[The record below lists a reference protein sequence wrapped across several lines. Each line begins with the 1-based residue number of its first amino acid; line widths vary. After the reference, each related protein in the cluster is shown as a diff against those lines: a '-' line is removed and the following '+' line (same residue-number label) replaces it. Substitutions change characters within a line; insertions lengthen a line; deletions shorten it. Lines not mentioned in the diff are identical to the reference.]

1 MLLDFGVTPYL
12 VFDGASLPSK
22 SETNASRKVI
32 REKSKAAG
40 HALYASGKTSA
51 AYSEFQKGVEITTT
65 MVACVVRELRKANVQ
80 YIIAPY
86 EADAQLVYLERQG
99 IIDAILSEDSDLLV
113 FGAKHLITKLD
124 QYGGCTEID
133 RDDFASCRDI
143 SLVGWTDTMF
153 RRMAILSGCDYLRN
167 IPKLGL
173 QNSYRYVRTYRDL
186 DKMFQMIQLGGKFVV
201 PMDYPQQFRNAEL
214 TFLHQRVFC
223 PIKQMLVFLDELPPG
238 LKAENL
244 PFLGENMTPQIAI
257 GVACGELDSKSKLP
271 VKFLATPPIKRTL
284 LSQVQRSASTS
295 MLKPSKSIESFFK
308 PNREPLQELDPNS
321 LTPSPSQ
328 TRLLTTYANASWEVR
343 TVSSAPQLRRAMTSL
358 SSPATP
364 IAIDNL
370 NTSTFLA
377 KAAMK
382 STYKPPKRQRLCS
395 ELDEVSPSKEVTQSP
410 FFTTPTSIGQGKG
423 KAKKARKSDFEV
435 WSDDSL
441 CEESLLALP
450 DVHQKASPAKSSV
463 PQPETP
469 AEVNDGVDFVPQS
482 SPVKQD
488 AEDRDASDSQPAP
501 EVSQPH
507 VSQLNLVSG
516 AGREPENDSFEDFL
530 EVHSQSRS
538 NSILQT
544 FVYQSITARD
554 AALAKL
560 SPKSDQ
566 PLVVPDAPQ
575 SPSLQRRDSECSTR
589 QKSPD
594 VSRTFVSQ
602 SASLRA
608 TALQSLSPR
617 AQVVRNTELVQET
630 AIWSQGTHSI
640 SQDVDTLVRI
650 GQQALETPSRINTET
665 TVRKEVVPLRGS
677 EDDRVLDTEDE
688 ESIIGES
695 PPRKRLNLQAY
706 VYTN

>member
-22 SETNASRKVI
+22 AETNASRKII
-32 REKSKAAG
+32 REKSKVSG
-40 HALYASGKTSA
+40 HALYAAGNTSA
-51 AYSEFQKGVEITTT
+51 AYNEFQKGVEITTT
-65 MVACVVRELRKANVQ
+65 MVACVVRGLRRANVQ

-143 SLVGWTDTMF
+143 SLVGWTDAMF

-173 QNSYRYVRTYRDL
+173 QNAYRYVRTYKDL

-201 PMDYPQQFRNAEL
+201 PIDYPQQFRNAEL

-223 PIKQMLVFLDELPPG
+223 PIKQMLVFLDDLPPG

-244 PFLGENMTPQIAI
+244 PFLGEDMDPQIAI
-257 GVACGELDSKSKLP
+257 GVACGQLDSKSKLP
-271 VKFLATPPIKRTL
+271 SKSLAAPPMKRTTM
-284 LSQVQRSASTS
+284 SQAQRSSSTS

-328 TRLLTTYANASWEVR
+328 RRLLTTYANASWDMR

-358 SSPATP
+358 SSPASPLAT
-364 IAIDNL
+364 DNL
-370 NTSTFLA
+370 NASAFLA

-395 ELDEVSPSKEVTQSP
+395 ELDEVSPSKEVKQSP
-410 FFTTPTSIGQGKG
+410 YFTTPTSVGQRTG

-450 DVHQKASPAKSSV
+450 DVHQKASPPKSSV
-463 PQPETP
+463 LYPELP
-469 AEVNDGVDFVPQS
+469 PEINDGVDVIPQS
-482 SPVKQD
+482 SPAKQEV
-488 AEDRDASDSQPAP
+488 EDGDASDGQGAT

-507 VSQLNLVSG
+507 VSQLNLTSDG
-516 AGREPENDSFEDFL
+516 ARAPENESFEDLL

-538 NSILQT
+538 KSMLKT
-544 FVYQSITARD
+544 FVYQSSTARTT
-554 AALAKL
+554 ALAKL
-560 SPKSDQ
+560 SPKANQ
-566 PLVVPDAPQ
+566 PLLVPDAPPTPSSHRPDSESSTRRQ
-575 SPSLQRRDSECSTR
+575 SPDM
-589 QKSPD
+589 
-594 VSRTFVSQ
+594 SRTFVSQ
-602 SASLRA
+602 SANLRV

-617 AQVVRNTELVQET
+617 TQVERKIELVQET
-630 AIWSQGTHSI
+630 TIWDAGTDTI
-640 SQDVDTLVRI
+640 AQDVETLVKI
-650 GQQALETPSRINTET
+650 GQQALETPTRDEA
-665 TVRKEVVPLRGS
+665 VPLRGS
-677 EDDRVLDTEDE
+677 EDDPIPDTEDE
-688 ESIIGES
+688 ESIVGGS
-695 PPRKRLNLQAY
+695 PPRTRLNLQAY